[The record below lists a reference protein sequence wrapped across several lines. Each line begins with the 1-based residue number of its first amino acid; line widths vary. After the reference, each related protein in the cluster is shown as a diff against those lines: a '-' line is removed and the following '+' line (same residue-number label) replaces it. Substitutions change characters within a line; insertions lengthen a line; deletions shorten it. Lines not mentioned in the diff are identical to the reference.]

1 MSNAHLL
8 TQGVDALKGI
18 GLNYAF
24 VLDPA
29 ERQAFVR
36 GLGVTVQ
43 LALLTIPGSLLAGVV
58 MAAFLTSERTW
69 LARPARAF
77 VEITRNTPTLV
88 QLYCAFLVLNML
100 ITEQLRDWGGG
111 ANPLTPFVWVVV
123 VVSLHKG
130 VFHAEALRAGIEAVP
145 STTLEAARS
154 LGFSQRQLLTR
165 VQMPL
170 AVRFALPSLV
180 NNLVDLVKMTAV
192 ASAIAV
198 GDVTYESIMIWSHRD
213 NVLELLLL
221 ILLYFGLL
229 TWLVSLAGRWLE
241 QHLRMPG
248 YGQ

>member
-1 MSNAHLL
+1 MSDGILPAI
-8 TQGVDALKGI
+8 VAALKPL

-24 VLDPA
+24 ALDA
-29 ERQAFVR
+29 SERQAFVR
-36 GLGVTVQ
+36 GLGVT
-43 LALLTIPGSLLAGVV
+43 LELCLLTIPGSLLAGVAI
-58 MAAFLTSERTW
+58 AAALTSGRPW
-69 LARPARAF
+69 LAKPARAF
-77 VEITRNTPTLV
+77 VEVTRNTPTLV

-100 ITEQLRDWGGG
+100 ITQQLRPLGGS
-111 ANPLTPFVWVVV
+111 NPLTPVIWVVI

-145 STTLEAARS
+145 RITLEAARS
-154 LGFSQRQLLTR
+154 LGFSQRQLLAR
-165 VQMPL
+165 VELPL

-180 NNLVDLVKMTAV
+180 NNLIDLVKMTAV

-198 GDVTYESIMIWSHRD
+198 GDVTYESIMIWTQRD

-241 QHLRMPG
+241 ERWRMPG

>member
-1 MSNAHLL
+1 MNDSLL
-8 TQGVDALKGI
+8 AQAVAALKPL

-24 VLDPA
+24 VLDIG
-29 ERQAFVR
+29 ERRAFLR
-36 GLGVTVQ
+36 GLVVT
-43 LALLTIPGSLLAGVV
+43 LELCLLTIPGSLLAGVV
-58 MAAFLTSERTW
+58 LAALLTSGRSW
-69 LARPARAF
+69 LATPARAL
-77 VEITRNTPTLV
+77 VEVTRNTPTLV

-100 ITEQLRDWGGG
+100 ITQQLQAYGAG
-111 ANPLTPFVWVVV
+111 ANPLTPFVWVVL

-145 STTLEAARS
+145 AVTLEAARS
-154 LGFSQRQLLTR
+154 LGFSRQQLL
-165 VQMPL
+165 VQVELPL
-170 AVRFALPSLV
+170 AVRFALPSLI

-198 GDVTYESIMIWSHRD
+198 GDVTYESIMIWTQRD

-241 QHLRMPG
+241 KNLRMPG

>member
-1 MSNAHLL
+1 MNDSFL
-8 TQGVDALKGI
+8 TQGVQALKGL

-24 VLDPA
+24 VLDVA

-36 GLGVTVQ
+36 GMFVTVQ
-43 LALLTIPGSLLAGVV
+43 LALLTIAGSLAAGVAL
-58 MAAFLTSERTW
+58 AAALTSGRAW

-77 VEITRNTPTLV
+77 VEVTRNTPTLV

-100 ITEQLRDWGGG
+100 ITQQLRDWGAGN
-111 ANPLTPFVWVVV
+111 NPLTPFVWVVI

-145 STTLEAARS
+145 ATTLEAARS
-154 LGFSQRQLLTR
+154 LGFSQRQLLVR
-165 VQMPL
+165 VQLPL
-170 AVRFALPSLV
+170 AVRFTLPSLT

-198 GDVTYESIMIWSHRD
+198 GDVTYESIMIWSQRD

-221 ILLYFGLL
+221 ILLWFGLL

>member
-1 MSNAHLL
+1 MIEGFLPSVVA
-8 TQGVDALKGI
+8 ALKPL

-24 VLDPA
+24 ALDVG
-29 ERQAFVR
+29 ERAAFLR
-36 GLGVTVQ
+36 GLGVTLQ
-43 LALLTIPGSLLAGVV
+43 LCLLTIPGSLLAGVAI
-58 MAAFLTSERTW
+58 AAALTSGRPW
-69 LARPARAF
+69 LAQPARAF
-77 VEITRNTPTLV
+77 VEVTRNTPTLV

-100 ITEQLRDWGGG
+100 ITQQLRPLGG
-111 ANPLTPFVWVVV
+111 ANPLTPFVWVVI

-145 STTLEAARS
+145 RTTLEAARS
-154 LGFSQRQLLTR
+154 LGFSSRQLLTR
-165 VQMPL
+165 VELPL

-180 NNLVDLVKMTAV
+180 NNLIDLVKMTAV

-198 GDVTYESIMIWSHRD
+198 GDVTYESIMIWTQRD

-229 TWLVSLAGRWLE
+229 TWLVSRAGRWLE
-241 QHLRMPG
+241 ARWRMPG